1 MNSKTLLRCT
11 LISLLLSI
19 PSPLLIGLVIT
30 LISSMLAHDLTWF
43 LDFEGVS
50 ALYAATVLAV
60 FIILLLGTLAVT
72 ALAPQKTHAVTAAML
87 ADVENDDREL
97 GEVKWFNV
105 NKGYGFITRASGE
118 DVFVHFRAIRGKGH
132 RTLAEGQ
139 KVRYYV
145 VENDRGLQAD
155 DVTVIT

>member
-1 MNSKTLLRCT
+1 MNRKVILRCS
-11 LISLLLSI
+11 LVSLLFAV
-19 PSPLLIGLVIT
+19 PAPLLIALFVMLFGGAVAD
-30 LISSMLAHDLTWF
+30 MLA
-43 LDFEGVS
+43 GVGMVQV
-50 ALYAATVLAV
+50 YIATVLAV
-60 FIILLLGTLAVT
+60 FLLLLAATLAMHMLSPR
-72 ALAPQKTHAVTAAML
+72 LATI
-87 ADVENDDREL
+87 ADVENDDREI

-105 NKGYGFITRASGE
+105 NKGYGFITRDDGGE

-145 VENDRGLQAD
+145 VENERGLQAD

>member
-1 MNSKTLLRCT
+1 MNRKVILRCS
-11 LISLLLSI
+11 LVSLLLAI
-19 PSPLLIGLVIT
+19 PAPLLIAFFV
-30 LISSMLAHDLTWF
+30 MLFGGVGADMLMVQAYLGTVVAVF
-43 LDFEGVS
+43 L
-50 ALYAATVLAV
+50 LLLAATLAMHR
-60 FIILLLGTLAVT
+60 LSPRLVT
-72 ALAPQKTHAVTAAML
+72 IT
-87 ADVENDDREL
+87 DVENDDREI

-105 NKGYGFITRASGE
+105 NKGYGFITRDGGE

-145 VENDRGLQAD
+145 IENERGLQAD